1 MIGDIACL
9 GICIIDPETGI
20 CEGCGRGPED
30 VSPIAAAKPAH
41 QAGAAPATSH
51 SALLAAHQ
59 KHHQHPFPLPPQVV
73 REAVIP
79 CD

>member
-20 CEGCGRGPED
+20 CEGCGRGPDE
-30 VSPIAAAKPAH
+30 VSAVAATKSARLD
-41 QAGAAPATSH
+41 GAAVASH
-51 SALLAAHQ
+51 TAIVAAHQ
-59 KHHQHPFPLPPQVV
+59 HPYPLPPQVV
-73 REAVIP
+73 REAAVP